1 MVSILTTETFEMG
14 DLMDVDEK
22 YFKNISERER
32 AIFEGAITMGALFH
46 QFVGTPVNLES
57 APTLERSIKTAMELQ
72 PCIDEVNIKI
82 NRKMLEESKSE
93 FDYVS
98 LSGEMMNI
106 KVISKYNGKRAI
118 LMMEYVE
125 ELKYPLMYVK
135 EADE

>member
-1 MVSILTTETFEMG
+1 MEKIEIG
-14 DLMDVDEK
+14 DLMDVDKK
-22 YFKNISERER
+22 YFKNVSDRER

-57 APTLERSIKTAMELQ
+57 ASNLEKSIKTAMELQ

-82 NRKMLEESKSE
+82 NREILEKSKGE

-98 LSGEMMNI
+98 LSGEMMNV
-106 KVISKYNGKRAI
+106 KVISKYNGKKAI
-118 LMMEYVE
+118 LMMEYIE
-125 ELKYPLMYVK
+125 ELKYPLMYVR